1 MEGIE
6 YNLKII
12 SLNTLDIPLNGFS
25 DIIGEVDWELT
36 AILKHE
42 EKVYGAT
49 GSDKFIIDIFNL
61 KLDKD
66 TFIDY
71 KELTEDIIISWI
83 ENNDLKLNKMKED
96 LKNYL
101 YSAHL
106 FPLKSSPL
114 PWIGEENLDLEVQQ
128 FISGNLEGNG
138 NYVERTNE
146 ITSTIFPEETSVEPV
161 AEETPTEETAPQ
173 SEQVSETP

>member
-12 SLNTLDIPLNGFS
+12 SLNTLDIPLNGVS
-25 DIIGEVDWELT
+25 NIIGEVDWELT
-36 AILKHE
+36 ATLKHG
-42 EKVYGAT
+42 EKVYGAV

-61 KLDKD
+61 KIDQD
-66 TFIDY
+66 TFIEY
-71 KELTEDIIISWI
+71 ENLTEDIIISWI
-83 ENNDLKLNKMKED
+83 EDNDLKLNKMKEN

-101 YSAHL
+101 YGVHL

-114 PWIGEENLDLEVQQ
+114 PWIDNENLDLEVQQ
-128 FISGNLEGNG
+128 FISENPDGNG
-138 NYVERTNE
+138 NYVERANDLMA
-146 ITSTIFPEETSVEPV
+146 TIFPEETPVEPV
-161 AEETPTEETAPQ
+161 AEGVLTEETAPQ